1 MVQRVLGGGVEV
13 LPMKYHEIMYSSTT
27 AHSDE
32 DIPAELKIFGKQ
44 GRNRTRIC
52 TMTEVQGERVRGK
65 FCKNSGVI
73 KSHVLENR
81 NVGTTV
87 ANVKNSRR

>member
-52 TMTEVQGERVRGK
+52 TMTEVQGKG
-65 FCKNSGVI
+65 CGVNFVKI
-73 KSHVLENR
+73 
-81 NVGTTV
+81 VGSSNHMFLRTETLGP
-87 ANVKNSRR
+87 R